1 MSRGSHRNFIA
12 VGSSSTVGFIPYYLG
27 GGVSAYSPFYGYACE
42 NIVAARLITA
52 KGELIQV
59 SENENPKVL
68 WGIRG
73 AGQFLGLVTQ
83 ITIRTLP
90 YSTMGNEQGQRMVGM
105 LAFTPDKLDSV
116 CAAMIPI
123 MESKEHA
130 STGHFSVTLA
140 PPEFQHQVILAV
152 PEVFASPEKTAEI
165 LKPLTD
171 LEPIM
176 KMLMPSTFDKHS
188 DAFEY
193 LSAKGDFKRFSQIG
207 MTGFRVEEFR
217 ELVKLHSEL
226 VSTCPDGATSGF
238 TVEWHPECIQQRPDT
253 AFGHHGVD
261 YWL

>member
-1 MSRGSHRNFIA
+1 M
-12 VGSSSTVGFIPYYLG
+12 IPYYLG
-27 GGVSAYSPFYGYACE
+27 GGVSSYAPFYGYACE
-42 NIVAARLITA
+42 NIVAAKLVTA
-52 KGELIQV
+52 KGELVQV
-59 SENENPKVL
+59 SETENSELL
-68 WGIRG
+68 WGVRG

-83 ITIRTLP
+83 ITIKTLP

-105 LAFTPDKLDSV
+105 LAFTPDKLDAV
-116 CAAMIPI
+116 CAAMVPI

-130 STGHFSVTLA
+130 SAGHLSVTLA
-140 PPEFQHQVILAV
+140 PPEFQHQVILAI
-152 PEVFASPEKTAEI
+152 PEVFAPPDKAAEI

-171 LEPIM
+171 LEPVM
-176 KMLMPSTFDKHS
+176 QMLVPSTFDKHS

-207 MTGFRVEEFR
+207 MTGFRVDEFR

-226 VSTCPDGATSGF
+226 VSTCPDGATSGI
-238 TVEWHPECIQQRPDT
+238 TVEWHTKCSQPRADT